1 MHVSPTL
8 PADLDAETTRCIRAT
23 RMGLGMPIAG
33 MLYWIGVWAIVSNF
47 RIESAVYLSFFATG
61 VVFPIGVGV
70 TRLLGGDLFAKSPAL
85 TSLGLQLAALQL
97 FFWPV
102 IIILASVAPRWTPY
116 AMACL
121 FASHF
126 LPYGWLYRSK
136 GYMVLAI
143 LTAVATTAT
152 VLIAR
157 GPVPNIVPLVAAAS
171 YLVAILIIRG
181 EIAAAMRD
189 DAPGAALLRSEPA
202 HS

>member
-8 PADLDAETTRCIRAT
+8 PEDLDAEKTRCIRAT

-33 MLYWIGVWAIVSNF
+33 MLFWIGVWFLVTRFPIQ
-47 RIESAVYLSFFATG
+47 SAVYMSFFATG
-61 VVFPIGVGV
+61 LVFPVGVGI
-70 TRLLGGDLFAKSPAL
+70 TRLLGGDLFARSPAL

-102 IIILASVAPRWTPY
+102 IIILASIAPRWVPY
-116 AMACL
+116 VMACL

-126 LPYGWLYRSK
+126 LPYGWLYRSR

-152 VLIAR
+152 VLVAR
-157 GPVPNIVPLVAAAS
+157 GPVPHVVPLVAAAS
-171 YLVAILIIRG
+171 YLVAILITRA
-181 EIAAAMRD
+181 EVAAAMRD
-189 DAPGAALLRSEPA
+189 DAPGARLEAGA
-202 HS
+202 